1 MGFAADLDVSCA
13 SSSVTHCIFHFKA
26 SFVLVE
32 LVSFTEI
39 TFELLRGSEM
49 KLGENKDGK
58 PALTA
63 EAWQ

>member
-32 LVSFTEI
+32 LVSFT
-39 TFELLRGSEM
+39 FELLRGSEM
-49 KLGENKDGK
+49 KLAAN
-58 PALTA
+58 
-63 EAWQ
+63 

>member
-26 SFVLVE
+26 SFE
-32 LVSFTEI
+32 LVSF

-49 KLGENKDGK
+49 KRIEEIEMGSMR
-58 PALTA
+58 
-63 EAWQ
+63 